1 MGMPDMHDHT
11 QEKIQDK
18 TAASIDIL
26 LHAKSKLSTSNS
38 FRDIKTLK
46 IIQSDRSRAFSV
58 TTQELDFS
66 QLCGFYRYSKVVY
79 HLKPKN
85 YINGP
90 NLFSKSVL
98 PIFFR
103 VLRACLT
110 KLKENYIIKF

>member
-1 MGMPDMHDHT
+1 MPGMHDHT

-26 LHAKSKLSTSNS
+26 LPAESKLSTSNS
-38 FRDIKTLK
+38 FRDIKIQK
-46 IIQSDRSRAFSV
+46 IIQSGRSRAYSV

-103 VLRACLT
+103 ALRACLT
-110 KLKENYIIKF
+110 KLKENYIIKL